1 MAETEEAVQLF
12 SRKAAV
18 KRKKK
23 PQPSEEDAGDSAPKR
38 QQQEAGAAVL
48 PERAQGEASTSESAA
63 ASFKDLGVSDWL
75 CSVLQSLG
83 IRRPTQVQAGCIPAI
98 LAGKDVI
105 GTAQTGSGKT
115 AAFALPI
122 LQHLARDPYGIFALV
137 LTPTR
142 ELAMQLADQ
151 FRAFG
156 AGMSLKDT
164 VIIGGVEQQQQAQAL
179 ARRPHVVVATP
190 GRLAA
195 LVQADGSLGAGF
207 ARLAYL
213 VMDEADRLLDPS
225 FEADLRVLLPLLPHP
240 SARQS
245 LLFSATL
252 TPSLVKLQA
261 ASLAGAHVF
270 QAYEGLRT
278 ADRLEE
284 QYVFIPQK
292 VKDVYLHHLLLHCLA
307 SLQQQQQQQQQ
318 MPGAAPSSSSAA
330 AADQGGGS
338 QGFRRVRSAIIF
350 VSTCKGCHMLSLVL
364 QELGLPAAALHSG
377 KSQKQRLAALASFK
391 SEHVPLL
398 LATDVAARGL
408 DIPSVDLV
416 VNYDL
421 PVLAADYV
429 HRVGRTARAG
439 RAGWAVS
446 FITQYDVELVGAIEG
461 HIGHKL
467 AELPMEEAAVL
478 KGITQVY
485 KAKKAAALAAMND
498 EDKQAVGMGRS
509 SGGGSRHKRSSGG
522 SGSKGGTKGGGGSK
536 Q

>member
-1 MAETEEAVQLF
+1 MAEAEEAVQLF
-12 SRKAAV
+12 SRKSAG
-18 KRKKK
+18 KRKKS
-23 PQPSEEDAGDSAPKR
+23 QQANGAADESAPKR
-38 QQQEAGAAVL
+38 QQQEAGAAAAL
-48 PERAQGEASTSESAA
+48 PERAQGEASTSESTA
-63 ASFKDLGVSDWL
+63 ASFKELGVSDWL
-75 CSVLQSLG
+75 CSVVQSLG

-122 LQHLARDPYGIFALV
+122 LQHLAKDPYGIFALV

-156 AGMSLKDT
+156 AGMSLKDA

-195 LVQADGSLGAGF
+195 LVQSDSSLGAGF
-207 ARLAYL
+207 SRVAYL

-225 FEADLRVLLPLLPHP
+225 FEADLRVLLPLLPEP
-240 SARQS
+240 SRRQS

-252 TPSLVKLQA
+252 TPSLIKLQQ
-261 ASLAGAHVF
+261 ASLADAHVF

-278 ADRLEE
+278 ADRLDE

-292 VKDVYLHHLLLHCLA
+292 VKDVYLHHLLLHSLA
-307 SLQQQQQQQQQ
+307 SLQQQQQ
-318 MPGAAPSSSSAA
+318 PGTPAAAAAA
-330 AADQGGGS
+330 AADAEAA
-338 QGFRRVRSAIIF
+338 GFKRVRSAIIF
-350 VSTCKGCHMLSLVL
+350 VSTCKGCHMLSLL
-364 QELGLPAAALHSG
+364 LRELGLPAAALHSG
-377 KSQKQRLAALASFK
+377 KSQKQRLAALGSFK

-421 PVLAADYV
+421 PLLAADYV

-446 FITQYDVELVGAIEG
+446 FITQYDVELVSAIEG

-467 AELPMEEAAVL
+467 GELEMDEAAVL
-478 KGITQVY
+478 KGITRVY
-485 KAKKAAALAAMND
+485 KAKKAAALAAMNE

-509 SGGGSRHKRSSGG
+509 AGSSRHKRSNGA
-522 SGSKGGTKGGGGSK
+522 GGGGGKRREAGSSK
-536 Q
+536 E